1 LFIAFN
7 ILQRR
12 AVLLHS
18 SLKVKK
24 AYFEKFATNFVAI
37 PEDALA
43 RVCAR
48 VADSGF
54 VRAEDA
60 DERRVLKLMQEVQ
73 LVTSA
78 VPGSSA
84 ARIKMR
90 NEIRALMLTKGMPN
104 FFVTINPADVYNP
117 VVRLLAGE
125 DIDVDNILPEQPFNY
140 WTQSLLV
147 ARNPVVAAQF
157 FDTYMRA
164 FIK

>member
-1 LFIAFN
+1 IFIAFN

-24 AYFEKFATNFVAI
+24 QSFPSFASNLVGI
-37 PEDALA
+37 PEEALA
-43 RVCAR
+43 RVCSR
-48 VADSGF
+48 IVHTGF

-73 LVTSA
+73 LVSSA

-84 ARIKMR
+84 ARVKMR
-90 NEIRALMLTKGMPN
+90 NEIRALMLSKGMPN

-125 DIDVDNILPEQPFNY
+125 DIDVDNILPDQPYNH
-140 WTQSLLV
+140 WKQSILV

-157 FDTYMRA
+157 FDVYMKA
-164 FIK
+164 FV

>member
-1 LFIAFN
+1 IFIAFN

-24 AYFEKFATNFVAI
+24 AYFNAFASNLVAI
-37 PEDALA
+37 PEDALG
-43 RVCAR
+43 RVCSR
-48 VADSGF
+48 IVDTGF
-54 VRAEDA
+54 ARAEDA

-90 NEIRALMLTKGMPN
+90 NEIRALMLSKGMPN
-104 FFVTINPADVYNP
+104 FFITINPADVYNP
-117 VVRLLAGE
+117 VVRFLAGE
-125 DIDVDNILPEQPFNY
+125 DIDVDNIPPNRPY
-140 WTQSLLV
+140 DHWKQSLLI
-147 ARNPVVAAQF
+147 ARNPVVASKF
-157 FDTYMRA
+157 FDIYIKA
-164 FIK
+164 FV